1 MIESMKKFYTL
12 MTQQDMK
19 ESWYGDMDS
28 KEFVM
33 FPILGILKR
42 YVDKEMFKLIVVDG
56 FQSERSKYNVGLLKN
71 ELERLFPEHCLL
83 MIVDIPM
90 NKDKREVVMF
100 DKLCQTLEKEDEIY
114 FDMTFGYK
122 PTSMLVMLM
131 CNYAERFI
139 ENVRIKKIMYAQ
151 YHFDKKDDTEF
162 VHDLIDVTNLYYLN
176 QMIYKVDQDVSLFF
190 NEIIDEK

>member
-1 MIESMKKFYTL
+1 MVIEYMKKFYTL

-19 ESWYGDMDS
+19 ESWYGDIDS

-33 FPILGILKR
+33 FPIVSILKR
-42 YVDKEMFKLIVVDG
+42 YVGGELFKLIVVDG
-56 FQSERSKYNVGLLKN
+56 FQSEKSKYNVDLLKS
-71 ELERLFPEHCLL
+71 ELERLFTEQCLL

-90 NKDKREVVMF
+90 NKDKGEVVMF
-100 DKLCQTLEKEDEIY
+100 DKLCQTLEKDDEIY

-131 CNYAERFI
+131 CNYAERFV
-139 ENVRIKKIMYAQ
+139 ENVRIRKIMYAQ
-151 YHFDKKDDTEF
+151 YYFDKKEDTEF

-176 QMIYKVDQDVSLFF
+176 QMIYKIDQDASFF
-190 NEIIDEK
+190 YEIIDEK